1 MKDSYNKL
9 LFWTVV
15 LLTITMGVTVFI
27 ALIK

>member
-15 LLTITMGVTVFI
+15 LLTITTGVTVFI